1 MKTKTSRRL
10 TTAPIT
16 PRGRQRKALRQEQIL
31 AAAFNVFAAHGY
43 AETRLDDVAKR
54 AGVAKGTIYLYF
66 KDKEQLFR
74 AVARSLIQKR
84 FDALVG
90 TFRGTAPELLREL
103 LSRMYSQVVRS
114 DRARS
119 IVRLLLAES
128 GKFPRLAEIYHRE
141 IIAPGMKA
149 VRQVLKRGI
158 VSGEFRKTPALEF
171 PQVLV
176 APGILAIVWKLLHG
190 DRHRLDLN
198 AYLQAHLDFVL
209 CSVRKEQV

>member
-1 MKTKTSRRL
+1 
-10 TTAPIT
+10 
-16 PRGRQRKALRQEQIL
+16 
-31 AAAFNVFAAHGY
+31 VFAAHGY
-43 AETRLDDVAKR
+43 AETRLDEVAKR

-66 KDKEQLFR
+66 KNKEQLFR

-103 LSRMYSQVVRS
+103 LSRMYSQIVRN

-119 IVRLLLAES
+119 IVRLMLAES
-128 GKFPRLAEIYHRE
+128 GKFPRLSEIYHRE
-141 IIAPGMKA
+141 IIAPGIKA

-158 VSGEFRKTPALEF
+158 ASGEFRKTPAVEF
-171 PQVLV
+171 PQILV

-209 CSVRKEQV
+209 CSVRKKQV